1 MKNIFITTLLIL
13 GISFVS
19 TAQNSL
25 FSTNY
30 VVTVPLGNTSDFIDN
45 TSGRGINFEFQKF
58 INPHVTLGIE
68 AGHSTLFKKED
79 KKVYTEG
86 SASISGVQYRYQ
98 YTWPILATA
107 NYYALRTG
115 LLRPYAGIGLGTMA
129 SHRRLD
135 MGIYTADKTHWQF
148 AIKPE
153 LGALIQPNASMAFK
167 IGANYLMGT
176 GGDNFDSQSNLY
188 FKIGFVILN

>member
-1 MKNIFITTLLIL
+1 MKNIVITTLLFL
-13 GISFVS
+13 GVSFVAS
-19 TAQNSL
+19 AQNSL
-25 FSTNY
+25 FSTSY
-30 VVTVPLGNTSDFIDN
+30 VITVPLANTSDYIDN
-45 TSGRGINFEFQKF
+45 VSGRGINFEFQKF
-58 INPHVTLGIE
+58 INPHVTFGVE
-68 AGHSTLFKKED
+68 AGHSTLYKREEE
-79 KKVYTEG
+79 KVYTEG

-135 MGIYTADKTHWQF
+135 MGIYTTDKTHWQF

-153 LGALIQPNASMAFK
+153 VGALIQPNANMAFK
-167 IGANYLMGT
+167 VGAKYLMGT
-176 GGDNFDSQSNLY
+176 GGDNFDSQSNLN
-188 FKIGFVILN
+188 FNIGFVFIN